1 MKGRSP
7 RRPPERAIGLVVEY
21 IVAFDVTRVRIP
33 DCTLLIRVRP
43 QLFRGV
49 IVINLL
55 SVKFKMT
62 GFEIFRILRF

>member
-1 MKGRSP
+1 
-7 RRPPERAIGLVVEY
+7 
-21 IVAFDVTRVRIP
+21 
-33 DCTLLIRVRP
+33 LIRVRP